1 MLPSQLNVG
10 GYALDNQFTI
20 VDILFSTKR
29 ILRKSSGV
37 TMDVVIL
44 IKQVPEIALIK
55 VDETANEV
63 VLPQGPGTV
72 NPFDEF
78 AVEEGLRLK
87 EKHGGKCIVMSVGT
101 DRTESALRNCLALG
115 VDEAYL
121 LSDEAF
127 NGSDPQATGKILTAG
142 LKKLATY
149 DLVLAGKQAIDSDSA
164 QVPGAV
170 AAGLDIPQAMFVKKI
185 ESVADSKAVVYRTTE
200 DGFDVV
206 ELNLP
211 AVISVVKEINE
222 PRLPSLK
229 GKMAA
234 KKKQITKWSASDLG
248 LDGNEIGANSGTK
261 TTKVAPP
268 PPRPKGEII
277 EGDTPEEVADKLFS
291 KLRDNQVI

>member
-1 MLPSQLNVG
+1 M
-10 GYALDNQFTI
+10 DI
-20 VDILFSTKR
+20 V
-29 ILRKSSGV
+29 V
-37 TMDVVIL
+37 L

-55 VDETANEV
+55 VDEAANEV

-72 NPFDEF
+72 NPMDEY

-87 EKHGGKCIVMSVGT
+87 EQHGGKVVVMSVGT

-121 LSDEAF
+121 LVDDAF
-127 NGSDPQATGKILTAG
+127 TGSDQQALGKILAAG
-142 LKKLATY
+142 VKKFGTY
-149 DLVLAGKQAIDSDSA
+149 DLVMAGKQAVDSDSA

-170 AAGLDIPQAMFVKKI
+170 AGHLDIPQAMFVKKV
-185 ESVADSKAVVYRTTE
+185 ESVGDGKAVVYRITE
-200 DGFDVV
+200 NGYDVV
-206 ELNLP
+206 ELNTP
-211 AVISVVKEINE
+211 AILSVVKEINE

-234 KKKQITKWSASDLG
+234 KKKPITKWSAADLG
-248 LDGNEIGANSGTK
+248 LDGSDIGANSGTK

-277 EGDTPEEVADKLFS
+277 EGETPEEVANKLFG

>member
-1 MLPSQLNVG
+1 M
-10 GYALDNQFTI
+10 
-20 VDILFSTKR
+20 DI
-29 ILRKSSGV
+29 
-37 TMDVVIL
+37 VIL

-55 VDETANEV
+55 VDEAANEV

-72 NPFDEF
+72 NPMDEY

-87 EKHGGKCIVMSVGT
+87 EQHGGKVMVMSVGT

-121 LSDEAF
+121 LVDDAF
-127 NGSDPQATGKILTAG
+127 EGSDQQALGKILAAG
-142 LKKLATY
+142 VKKLDAY
-149 DLVLAGKQAIDSDSA
+149 DLVMAGKQAVDSDSA

-170 AAGLDIPQAMFVKKI
+170 AGHLDIPQAMFVKKV
-185 ESVADSKAVVYRTTE
+185 ESVGDGKAVVYRTTE
-200 DGFDVV
+200 NGYDVV
-206 ELNLP
+206 ELNTP
-211 AVISVVKEINE
+211 AVLSVVKEINE

-234 KKKQITKWSASDLG
+234 KKKPITKWSAADLG
-248 LDGNEIGANSGTK
+248 LDGSDIGANSGTK

-268 PPRPKGEII
+268 PPRPKGELI
-277 EGDTPEEVADKLFS
+277 EGETPEEIAGKLFT